1 MILHT
6 RLEQWVNIKLI
17 LCWWPPPAFINTIHY
32 FYSTSEH
39 CCSTSSLKLRNP
51 SWILESFN
59 GNDRKC
65 VKGCFFRKPSMRT
78 SIRVTADETAALW
91 EPVTT
96 VRKRKK
102 VMGGGNNSLTVV
114 WSVLPILTNLS
125 FHSWFGDVDGRLCVK
140 LQASARLSLFPNDV
154 SKQSMRLRNKTSCA
168 FLKFTVV
175 QNKHNCCWLT
185 CREHLGHR
193 WHSGIPYQSARWR
206 WCHRLHLL
214 RGLHSLDM
222 KEKKTARRWF
232 ISFFLCVCFCVCCD
246 LKQIHKQ
253 DWSYLVVPC
262 KTNLLLLPPL
272 HNVLP

>member
-1 MILHT
+1 MATTGLHQYHPLLLQYLGALLQHLVFKAQESLLDFGIVQRKWQEMRE
-6 RLEQWVNIKLI
+6 RLLLPETLDED
-17 LCWWPPPAFINTIHY
+17 LDSRDCGRD
-32 FYSTSEH
+32 
-39 CCSTSSLKLRNP
+39 CSFVGTCDDCQEKE
-51 SWILESFN
+51 ESY
-59 GNDRKC
+59 
-65 VKGCFFRKPSMRT
+65 
-78 SIRVTADETAALW
+78 
-91 EPVTT
+91 
-96 VRKRKK
+96 
-102 VMGGGNNSLTVV
+102 GGGNNSLTVV

>member
-1 MILHT
+1 MTGNAWKAASSGNPRRGPRFAWLRT
-6 RLEQWVNIKLI
+6 RLQLCGNLWRLSGKGRKL
-17 LCWWPPPAFINTIHY
+17 W
-32 FYSTSEH
+32 
-39 CCSTSSLKLRNP
+39 
-51 SWILESFN
+51 
-59 GNDRKC
+59 
-65 VKGCFFRKPSMRT
+65 
-78 SIRVTADETAALW
+78 
-91 EPVTT
+91 
-96 VRKRKK
+96 
-102 VMGGGNNSLTVV
+102 GGNNSLTVV

-154 SKQSMRLRNKTSCA
+154 SKQSMRIRNKTSYA

-175 QNKHNCCWLT
+175 QNKHYCCWLT

-262 KTNLLLLPPL
+262 KTNLLLLPPP